1 MNTTY
6 HRLSSC
12 VVALFAAVTPNLL
25 LRFVGRTAMTRT
37 SALLFCLCVPLF
49 GSDTLPIRGLHLS
62 APRPEDLALS
72 LRFIGE
78 ALPKEGVNT
87 LVLEFNYGYQFAR
100 RPEVAETR
108 SLSKAD
114 VQAIAEAC
122 RKAGVRLIPQINL
135 FGHQSSGTRTAGL
148 LRSHPEFDETPGQYP
163 D

>member
-1 MNTTY
+1 MT
-6 HRLSSC
+6 LS
-12 VVALFAAVTPNLL
+12 
-25 LRFVGRTAMTRT
+25 

-49 GSDTLPIRGLHLS
+49 GGDAVPIRGLHLG
-62 APRPEDLALS
+62 APRPEDMPLC
-72 LRFIGE
+72 LRFIEE

-87 LVLEFNYGYQFAR
+87 LVLEFNYGYDFAR
-100 RPEVAETR
+100 RPEVAESR
-108 SLSKAD
+108 KLSKAD

-148 LRSHPEFDETPGQYP
+148 LRSHPEFDETPRQYP